1 MCVGVSVCVCGC
13 GCVLCVW
20 VCVCVCVSVCV
31 GVCVLCVSAD
41 AQISPGAQIH
51 AQIGC
56 VCLFVCVCGC
66 VSVCLCICVCC
77 VCVVCVVCIVC
88 VVCVG
93 VCVWVCVCLR
103 VCVLCVRQI
112 VHSALYTCQVVQQTV
127 EQHWCKILVWVYDTD
142 DGDGDDELKV
152 NSNMCVHECA
162 RCAIDLPSWPANWTA
177 QVGST
182 TASTTDQHYYQ
193 HWTAP
198 LANTTGQH
206 HWPAALMYDIGL
218 GV

>member
-1 MCVGVSVCVCGC
+1 
-13 GCVLCVW
+13 VLCVW
-20 VCVCVCVSVCV
+20 VCVCVSLFVWVCV
-31 GVCVLCVSAD
+31 CCVCLQMLKSVQVPRSMLRSVLRSGRRCSDQCTD
-41 AQISPGAQIH
+41 AQASVR
-51 AQIGC
+51 GC
-56 VCLFVCVCGC
+56 VCLCVCGC
-66 VSVCLCICVCC
+66 VSVCLCVC

-93 VCVWVCVCLR
+93 VCGCVCLR

-198 LANTTGQH
+198 LANTTGQLH
-206 HWPAALMYDIGL
+206 
-218 GV
+218 

>member
-1 MCVGVSVCVCGC
+1 MC
-13 GCVLCVW
+13 L
-20 VCVCVCVSVCV
+20 
-31 GVCVLCVSAD
+31 
-41 AQISPGAQIH
+41 
-51 AQIGC
+51 
-56 VCLFVCVCGC
+56 CVCGC
-66 VSVCLCICVCC
+66 VSVCLCVC

-93 VCVWVCVCLR
+93 VCGCVCLR

-198 LANTTGQH
+198 LANTTGQLH
-206 HWPAALMYDIGL
+206 
-218 GV
+218 

>member
-1 MCVGVSVCVCGC
+1 MCVFGDETGIPEKCVFVCVCGVC
-13 GCVLCVW
+13 CVCVW
-20 VCVCVCVSVCV
+20 VCGVCV
-31 GVCVLCVSAD
+31 GVC
-41 AQISPGAQIH
+41 G
-51 AQIGC
+51 
-56 VCLFVCVCGC
+56 CVCGC
-66 VSVCLCICVCC
+66 V
-77 VCVVCVVCIVC
+77 
-88 VVCVG
+88 
-93 VCVWVCVCLR
+93 
-103 VCVLCVRQI
+103 CVRQS

-198 LANTTGQH
+198 LANTTGQLH
-206 HWPAALMYDIGL
+206 
-218 GV
+218 